1 MGINS
6 IKKSLDFMFG
16 QTNAQQLKRYEHQ
29 LREINDLEEEIK
41 KLSDAEL
48 AAKTVAF
55 RKLLQESETREEI
68 RNEAGCSYF
77 LGA

>member
-16 QTNAQQLKRYEHQ
+16 QTNAQQLKRYERQ
-29 LREINDLEEEIK
+29 LQEINDLEEEIK
-41 KLSDAEL
+41 KLSAVEL
-48 AAKTVAF
+48 AAKTVSF
-55 RKLLQESETREEI
+55 RKLLEEGETREEI
-68 RNEAGCSYF
+68 RSEAGCSYF